1 MGLTL
6 NQVLLIILTISAVV
20 AVVFL
25 VRVLIQLRRTARE
38 AELTLAK
45 AQELMDGF
53 KVIEA
58 KINSSLDDVGQVL
71 QTSRKAAAGLT
82 EITGFLTTRFIRPSA
97 RFLPFLIPL
106 VRIGLQQLKK
116 RKEKD
121 CGG

>member
-1 MGLTL
+1 MTLTL
-6 NQVLLIILTISAVV
+6 NQVLLIILTITAVV

-25 VRVLIQLRRTARE
+25 VRFLIQLRRTARE
-38 AELTLAK
+38 AEHALAK

-58 KINSSLDDVGQVL
+58 KINSGLDDVGQVL
-71 QTSRKAAAGLT
+71 QTSKKAAAGLT